1 VRIWLRLALLCC
13 ALALVVAGCG
23 GDDDD
28 EGATGDATKAPATEP
43 QEAKGDVAWCIG
55 KDTSGAYGTAIDL
68 FKKENPNVNVKLVE
82 LPESADQQRSQLV
95 QRLRAESEEC
105 DVLGMDVIWTAEF
118 AAQGWL
124 QDTSDIISK
133 RQDDFIPSTL
143 ETAQYEDKYWAVPYH
158 TNAGF
163 IYYRTDQLNEAPQ
176 TWEEVYSAAEQNDG
190 FVYQGAAYEGL
201 TVHFLELLYSGG
213 GSVLS
218 EDGQEVQI
226 DSPEGEAALSVMVE
240 GFERGAVPKATT
252 TYMEE
257 ESRRAFENGNASVMR
272 NWPYAYALGKESQ
285 IADDFEISTFP
296 SFEGGEP
303 ASVLGGI
310 NLAISAFAKNPEGAA
325 AFIDFATREQVQKT
339 NFLESAS
346 PPCFAAVYD
355 DPEVQKEYA
364 FAADLKAAV
373 EQGQARP
380 VSPVYPQITEAIYT
394 NVHDALQGRAEPQE
408 ALQTMKSDIEQALET
423 F

>member
-1 VRIWLRLALLCC
+1 VRIWRWVAVVCC
-13 ALALVVAGCG
+13 ALGLVLAGC

-28 EGATGDATKAPATEP
+28 DGGGDAQQAPAADP
-43 QEAKGDVAWCIG
+43 SQAKGDVAWCIG
-55 KDTSGAYGTAIDL
+55 KDTSGAYGTAIEL

-82 LPESADQQRSQLV
+82 LPESADEQRTQLV
-95 QRLRAESEEC
+95 QRLRAESDEC
-105 DVLGMDVIWTAEF
+105 DVLGMDTIWTAEF
-118 AAQGWL
+118 AAQDWL
-124 QDTSDIISK
+124 QETTEIIEP

-163 IYYRTDQLNEAPQ
+163 LFYRKDQVPQ
-176 TWEEVYSAAEQNDG
+176 PPDDWTAVYEQAGQNNG
-190 FVYQGAAYEGL
+190 IVYQGFRYEGL

-218 EDGQEVQI
+218 EDGQSVEVN
-226 DSPEGEAALSVMVE
+226 SPEGEAALAFMADGVE
-240 GFERGAVPKATT
+240 SGVAPKAVT
-252 TYMEE
+252 TYTEE
-257 ESRRAFENGNASVMR
+257 ESRRAFEAGNATFMR
-272 NWPYAYALGKESQ
+272 NWPYAYALGKESK
-285 IADDFEISTFP
+285 IADQFDITTFP

-310 NLAISAFAKNPEGAA
+310 NLAISAFSKNPEGAA
-325 AFIDFATREQVQKT
+325 AFIDFATKEQVQKT

-355 DPEVQKEYA
+355 DPEVQKKNA
-364 FAADLKAAV
+364 FAPDLKAAV
-373 EQGQARP
+373 EQGQVRP
-380 VSPVYPQITEAIYT
+380 VSPVYPLITEAIFT
-394 NVHDALQGRAEPQE
+394 NVHDALQGKAEPKA
-408 ALQTMKSDIEQALET
+408 ALESMSSDIEKALET

>member
-1 VRIWLRLALLCC
+1 VRIWSWVAVLCC
-13 ALALVVAGCG
+13 AFGLAVAGCG
-23 GDDDD
+23 DDDD
-28 EGATGDATKAPATEP
+28 DGGDAQQAPS
-43 QEAKGDVAWCIG
+43 GDTSQASGNVNWCIG

-68 FKKENPNVNVKLVE
+68 FKKENSKVNVKLVE
-82 LPESADQQRSQLV
+82 LPESADEQRRQLV
-95 QRLRAESEEC
+95 QRLDAESDEC

-118 AAQGWL
+118 AAQNWL
-124 QDTSDIISK
+124 QDTSQIIEP

-163 IYYRTDQLNEAPQ
+163 LYYRTDQVDQAPE
-176 TWEEVYSAAEQNDG
+176 TWEDVYAAAGEGNG
-190 FVYQGAAYEGL
+190 IVYQGAAYEGL
-201 TVHFLELLYSGG
+201 TVNFLELLYSGG

-218 EDGQEVQI
+218 EDGQEVTVN
-226 DSPEGEAALSVMVE
+226 SPEGEAALQFMAQGISD
-240 GFERGAVPKATT
+240 GAAPRANT

-257 ESRRAFENGNASVMR
+257 ESRRAFENGNATFMR
-272 NWPYAYALGKESQ
+272 NWPYAYALGKESK
-285 IADDFEISTFP
+285 IADNFDITTFP

-310 NLAISAFAKNPEGAA
+310 NLGISAFSKNPDGAA
-325 AFIDFATREQVQKT
+325 AFIEFATGPEVQKT

-346 PPCFAAVYD
+346 PPATAAAYD
-355 DPEVQKEYA
+355 DPEVQDEYA
-364 FAADLKAAV
+364 FASDLKAAV

-380 VSPVYPQITEAIYT
+380 VSPVYAQISEAIFT
-394 NVHDALQGRAEPQE
+394 NVHDALQGNAEPQA
-408 ALQTMKSDIEQALET
+408 ALEKMTSDIEQALET

>member
-1 VRIWLRLALLCC
+1 VRIWLWVAVLCC
-13 ALALVVAGCG
+13 AFGLAVAGCG
-23 GDDDD
+23 DDDD
-28 EGATGDATKAPATEP
+28 DGGDEAQQAPAADP
-43 QEAKGDVAWCIG
+43 SKAKGDVAWCIG

-68 FKKENPNVNVKLVE
+68 FKKENPNVTVKLVE
-82 LPESADQQRSQLV
+82 LPESADEQRRQLV
-95 QRLRAESEEC
+95 QRLDAESEEC

-124 QDTSDIISK
+124 QDTTDIIEP
-133 RQDDFIPSTL
+133 RQDDFIASTL

-163 IYYRTDQLNEAPQ
+163 LYYRTDQVQQAPDA
-176 TWEEVYSAAEQNDG
+176 WEDVYQQAGQNNG
-190 FVYQGAAYEGL
+190 IVYQGASYEGL
-201 TVHFLELLYSGG
+201 TVNFLELLYSGG

-218 EDGQEVQI
+218 EDGQSVEVN
-226 DSPEGEAALSVMVE
+226 SPEGEAALAFMAQGVDS
-240 GFERGAVPKATT
+240 GAVPKAVT

-257 ESRRAFENGNASVMR
+257 ESRRAFETGKATFMR
-272 NWPYAYALGKESQ
+272 NWPYAYALGKESK
-285 IADDFEISTFP
+285 IADQFDITTFP

-310 NLAISAFAKNPEGAA
+310 NLGISAFSKNPEGAA
-325 AFIDFATREQVQKT
+325 AFIDFATGEEVQKT

-355 DPEVQKEYA
+355 DPQVQKKYA
-364 FAADLKAAV
+364 FASDLKAAV

-380 VSPVYPQITEAIYT
+380 VSPVYAQISEAIFT
-394 NVHDALQGRAEPQE
+394 NVHDALQGRAEPKA
-408 ALQTMKSDIEQALET
+408 ALETMSADIEKALET